1 MLRMGPHDFP
11 GSSPQVLCTAHTDAA
26 EQPWTTPGSSKLPFL
41 LPGVLVPQAVMAHS
55 TPSWYV
61 FSEVSLPPAPVSECT
76 HTYVHTHTHT
86 YTLSLSLSALML
98 FSVFSLA
105 FTARDATGL
114 AKKFVGVLLY
124 DVMEKLKRTFWP
136 LQHIPH

>member
-11 GSSPQVLCTAHTDAA
+11 GSSPQVLSTAHTDAA

-76 HTYVHTHTHT
+76 HTYVCTHTHTHT
-86 YTLSLSLSALML
+86 HIHTLSLSLCPDAVFCFLISIYHQTCYWVGQKVRWGS
-98 FSVFSLA
+98 SV
-105 FTARDATGL
+105 
-114 AKKFVGVLLY
+114 
-124 DVMEKLKRTFWP
+124 
-136 LQHIPH
+136 